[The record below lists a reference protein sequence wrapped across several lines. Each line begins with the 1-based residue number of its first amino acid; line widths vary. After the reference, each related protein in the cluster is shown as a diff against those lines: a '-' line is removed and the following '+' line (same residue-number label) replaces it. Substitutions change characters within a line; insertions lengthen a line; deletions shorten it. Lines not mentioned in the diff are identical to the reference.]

1 MPRIA
6 TIGGTPAII
15 YGFARRPP
23 IEPSE
28 FAIGVRFITLNPI
41 QLVGLVPLTSCTAIE
56 CRTYCECPDV
66 NPVFGHLVSGVGVA
80 TSTYEN
86 DWSTFLLDYSLFP
99 PNTITGAT
107 ATFILQQKQDLLWVD
122 VATLNNNTYGTIYNF
137 NTITGHPSYKGFAL
151 NWGKV
156 LQFQGEGL
164 YRIKVTSGFKTIV
177 GCLVSEPFCLSEFN
191 CTLTHSTTKF
201 EATISGKRGSVTVDG
216 LIYNLCFD
224 WFDSIR
230 MKGMFGFETGEYE
243 ETLLEWGSPKQG
255 KIESI
260 RGEFTKKFQWK
271 SSAKGL
277 PKWLLDRFKVYALLS
292 PKILLVSDYN
302 WNNSDY
308 DIRQKNV
315 VRESGFAP
323 EYRVNSRMAKVT
335 VDFGSGIKSI
345 IASNCCDSTQVT
357 P

>member
-1 MPRIA
+1 MPTLPIS
-6 TIGGTPAII
+6 GGTPAVIS
-15 YGFARRPP
+15 GFAPEQP
-23 IEPSE
+23 IEPSAE
-28 FAIGVRFITLNPI
+28 RKKGVRFVYLNPI
-41 QLVGLVPLTSCTAIE
+41 QIVGLVPLTSCTAVE
-56 CRTYCECPDV
+56 CRTYCECLVP
-66 NPVFGHLVSGVGVA
+66 NPVFGVIGIT

-86 DWSTFLLDYSLFP
+86 DWNTFLVDYSLFT
-99 PNTITGAT
+99 PNTVTGVT
-107 ATFILQQKQDLLWVD
+107 ATFILQQKQGASWVD
-122 VATLNNNTYGTIYNF
+122 VATLNNNVYGIFYNF
-137 NTITGHPSYKGFAL
+137 NTIANHPSYKKFEI

-164 YRIKVTSGFKTIV
+164 YRIKLTSSFKTLSE
-177 GCLVSEPFCLSEFN
+177 CLVSEQFCLKTFS
-191 CTLTHSTTKF
+191 CLLAHSTTKF
-201 EATISGKRGSVTVDG
+201 EVTISGKRGSATVDG
-216 LIYNLCFD
+216 RIYDLCFD
-224 WFDSIR
+224 HFDSIR

-243 ETLLEWGSPKQG
+243 ETLLEWGSPKHG
-255 KIESI
+255 KVESI

-271 SSAKGL
+271 SSVRGL

-323 EYRVNSRMAKVT
+323 EYRVNSRLSKVV

-345 IASNCCDSTQVT
+345 IASNCCDVTQT